1 MMLGEVLT
9 AARNSGEGM
18 EDWLAPAEPEIWAA
32 LGEAAEAEG
41 MDHAGYARMA
51 VADFS
56 NRAPEEDWG
65 TMMTRMRNSEDPG
78 QACLLS
84 MITWRLRHST
94 GNCAHD
100 HSHGH
105 KHSH

>member
-1 MMLGEVLT
+1 MMLGEVLA
-9 AARNSGEGM
+9 AARKSGAGM
-18 EDWLAPAEPEIWAA
+18 EDWLASAEPEIWAA

-56 NRAPEEDWG
+56 NRAPEEDWATLMG
-65 TMMTRMRNSEDPG
+65 RIRDAQDPG

-84 MITWRLRHST
+84 MITWRLSNT
-94 GNCAHD
+94 GSKC
-100 HSHGH
+100 GH
-105 KHSH
+105 NH

>member
-9 AARNSGEGM
+9 AARNSGAGL

-41 MDHAGYARMA
+41 MDHATYVRVA

-56 NRAPEEDWG
+56 RSAPEEDWA
-65 TMMTRMRNSEDPG
+65 TMMGRIRDAPDPG

-84 MITWRLRHST
+84 MITWRLRHAD
-94 GNCAHD
+94 GKC
-100 HSHGH
+100 SHGH
-105 KHSH
+105 